1 MAFYNVFLEFT
12 EPPASRPSKN
22 DTDVEQK
29 QTLKD
34 TSCLTNL
41 IAVHVRVDSPP
52 LLFTPYFFQKDNKEL
67 FTIEPPATCPW
78 KKNQNKTKQRKK
90 QKQTANRSSWW
101 TTPYPP
107 LS

>member
-52 LLFTPYFFQKDNKEL
+52 LLFTPYLFQKDNKEL
-67 FTIEPPATCPW
+67 FTIEPPATCPL
-78 KKNQNKTKQRKK
+78 KKTKTKENKGKNKSK
-90 QKQTANRSSWW
+90 QLTVLAD
-101 TTPYPP
+101 
-107 LS
+107 

>member
-1 MAFYNVFLEFT
+1 MAFYNAFLEFT

-22 DTDVEQK
+22 DTELEQK

-34 TSCLTNL
+34 TSYLTNL

-67 FTIEPPATCPW
+67 FTIEPPATCPE
-78 KKNQNKTKQRKK
+78 KKTKTKQNKGKK
-90 QKQTANRSSWW
+90 QKQTANRSS
-101 TTPYPP
+101 
-107 LS
+107 